1 MSIEFGTVLKSWRI
15 QRRMSQLDLGL
26 TAEVSSRHISFLET
40 GRARPSRDMVLR
52 LCDYL
57 EVPLA
62 ARNQLLTAAGLA
74 PAYAKRQMS
83 DGDMV
88 QVSQAVDWMLKRH
101 APYPAFALD
110 RHWVVKEMNGPAMML
125 FQSVGISTGDSM
137 IDALA
142 HNQNLRD
149 AIENLDEVIAYTI
162 ARLRTEVAHLG
173 GDDVLEAAIEM
184 LQSGAE
190 DAPSPAGEFPSVV
203 ATRYRMNGMIL
214 SMFSTLSQF
223 GTAEDIA
230 LSELRIEMLFPAD
243 DQTRKMLIALHD
255 ADPATKMGDI

>member
-1 MSIEFGTVLKSWRI
+1 MSVEFGTALKTWRN

-26 TAEVSSRHISFLET
+26 TADVSSRHISFLET

-74 PAYAKRQMS
+74 PAYVERQMS
-83 DGDMV
+83 DADMV
-88 QVSQAVDWMLKRH
+88 QVTQAVDWMLDRH

-110 RHWVVKEMNGPAMML
+110 RHWVIKNLNGPAAML
-125 FQSVGISTGDSM
+125 FQTVGIGIGDSLV
-137 IDALA
+137 DALA
-142 HNQNLRD
+142 SNTIFRA
-149 AIENLDEVIAYTI
+149 AIENLDEVITYAVT
-162 ARLRTEVAHLG
+162 RLRTEIAHLG
-173 GDDVLEAAIEM
+173 GDAVLEAGVET
-184 LQSGAE
+184 LQPGAGSLSW
-190 DAPSPAGEFPSVV
+190 ANEFPSVV
-203 ATRYRMNGMIL
+203 PTRYRVNDMTL
-214 SMFSTLSQF
+214 SLFSTLSQF

-243 DQTRKMLIALHD
+243 ELTRQMLVALGG
-255 ADPATKMGDI
+255 AD